1 MKKNILIIGY
11 GDIARR
17 LNAILCKDTYEIY
30 GISRSK
36 KRGLE
41 NFIEWDWLSKKLPKL
56 KCKNYESIIFIPKP
70 SNSSQLGYQEGFLD
84 ASKNIFDFNCF
95 ISTR

>member
-17 LNAILCKDTYEIY
+17 LNSILCKESYKIY
-30 GISRSK
+30 GISRRK

-41 NFIEWDWLSKKLPKL
+41 NFIEWDWLSKKAIKL
-56 KCKNYESIIFIPKP
+56 ECKHFESIIFIPKP
-70 SNSSQLGYQEGFLD
+70 SNNNLSGYQDGFLN
-84 ASKNIFDFNCF
+84 SSENFFNF
-95 ISTR
+95 LELF